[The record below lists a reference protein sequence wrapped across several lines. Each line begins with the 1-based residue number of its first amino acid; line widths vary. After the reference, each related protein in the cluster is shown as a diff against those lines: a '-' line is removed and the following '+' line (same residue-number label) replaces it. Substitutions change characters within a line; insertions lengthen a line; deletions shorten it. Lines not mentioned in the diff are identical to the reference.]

1 MAASAKHSYARLL
14 FGLSSDSGPQQL
26 AWVTSMESLRLI
38 ATRSEW
44 TLKQASF
51 PKTEDTQQPVERSLV
66 YQSLSDEEVPLC
78 FNHL

>member
-14 FGLSSDSGPQQL
+14 FRLSSDSGPQQL

-51 PKTEDTQQPVERSLV
+51 PKTEQQQPVERSLV